1 MKMPRFP
8 DRNTLLEIAEVIDA
22 WRIVPRIILVAY
34 GYLVWYVINWF
45 LVISNPDTGQ
55 TALAVSI
62 AGSIPVV
69 IGLYQHSGRS
79 WGPHGNR
86 SFRNQ
91 QPKVPAYNPTY
102 VLPQIQPNIN
112 MGTEP
117 QAPAAG
123 GPAGKSAGP
132 YDDRDFEDRGE

>member
-1 MKMPRFP
+1 MKKLRFP
-8 DRNTLLEIAEVIDA
+8 DRNALLNIAEVIDA
-22 WRIVPRIILVAY
+22 WRIVPRIILGAY
-34 GYLVWYVINWF
+34 GYLVWFVINWF
-45 LVISNPDTGQ
+45 IIIANPVTGQ

-86 SFRNQ
+86 GFRKQNI
-91 QPKVPAYNPTY
+91 PAYNPTY

-112 MGTEP
+112 IGQEP

-123 GPAGKSAGP
+123 GPAGTSAGP
-132 YDDRDFEDRGE
+132 YDASDLGE